1 MSFACQIL
9 ASFLLIFICFTKG
22 TLVCGSPWSPLEASL
37 ETLSWAKEVTGQL
50 SLAVS
55 LKTSVTVLLFIGA
68 APTAIIVL
76 GKLGHDIN
84 LNIPE
89 FQMNDTVDDI
99 KWGKDFTKV
108 AQYSAKKIT
117 YQRTKNYHIFKNGT
131 LKIKRLER
139 NDSGTYKA
147 EIYDWEGK
155 HILGKQFDLRILGK
169 SLFLTFFHLNLGA
182 I

>member
-9 ASFLLIFICFTKG
+9 ANFLLIFICFTKG
-22 TLVCGSPWSPLEASL
+22 
-37 ETLSWAKEVTGQL
+37 
-50 SLAVS
+50 
-55 LKTSVTVLLFIGA
+55 A
-68 APTAIIVL
+68 APTDIIVL

-99 KWGKDFTKV
+99 KWGKNSTKV
-108 AQYSAKKIT
+108 AQYSVKKKT
-117 YQRTKNYHIFKNGT
+117 YQREEKYHIFKNGT

-147 EIYDWEGK
+147 EVYDWYGK

-169 SLFLTFFHLNLGA
+169 SLFLTFFHLNMGA